1 MNIPKTDSST
11 HRILSVILLRRQN
24 SSELIY
30 GNKLLK
36 FQWNVVKI
44 NLFKKFST
52 SMTWKSEEKQQY
64 LDHTFRY
71 NLFHLIE

>member
-1 MNIPKTDSST
+1 MNIPKTDSIT
-11 HRILSVILLRRQN
+11 HRILSVIFLRRQN
-24 SSELIY
+24 SAELIY

-36 FQWNVVKI
+36 FQWDVVKI
-44 NLFKKFST
+44 NLLKKFSK
-52 SMTWKSEEKQQY
+52 SITWKSEERQQY